1 MTKFRSPLEE
11 KNLIKPTAPANKR
24 GDAETMSKPEPTF
37 KIRPAQL
44 HDQKNLRTLLSGF
57 KLPLDGVEE
66 TKLWVLQ
73 SSKGEVVG
81 VAGLEV
87 YGNQGLLRSVAVIKS
102 MHNQGYGTFLAN
114 YVIGEAKKSQVQDL
128 FLLKTT
134 TPAFFKKLGFSEES
148 RDKVAGSITDSVE
161 FKSACPKTAVLM
173 RLSMA

>member
-73 SSKGEVVG
+73 SSNGEVVG

-87 YGNQGLLRSVAVIKS
+87 YDNQGLLRSVAVIKS
-102 MHNQGYGTFLAN
+102 MRNQGYGTSLAN
-114 YVIGEAKKSQVQDL
+114 YVIGEAKKSRVQDL
-128 FLLKTT
+128 FLLTTT
-134 TPAFFKKLGFSEES
+134 TPAFFKKLGFKEES
-148 RDKVAGSITDSVE
+148 REKVAGSITSSVE
-161 FKSACPKTAVLM
+161 FKSACPKTAILM